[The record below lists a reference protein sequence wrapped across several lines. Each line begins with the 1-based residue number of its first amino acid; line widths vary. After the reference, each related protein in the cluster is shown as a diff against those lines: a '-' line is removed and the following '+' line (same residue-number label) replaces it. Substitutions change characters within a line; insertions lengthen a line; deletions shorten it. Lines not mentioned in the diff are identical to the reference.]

1 MAMKFN
7 EAQDKYEVIA
17 EYQGSYNDS
26 LLKFTSSPPAQRPDV
41 IHINEIGTATLLDLG
56 AYYPVQRFIDSG
68 DLDISEYMTNVLNA
82 YHYQGQM
89 YAFPFSITVPAIFYN
104 QEAFEKAG
112 IDPETLRTYEG
123 FAEASKKLVEAGV
136 TKYGGAI
143 VQDTWIYEQLMATA
157 GKEIVD
163 NANGRQ
169 GRAER
174 LVADENGGLELVL
187 GAVREFNSQPTTF
200 VPSSSGEART
210 AFASQEVAMYIET
223 AGNYGVAK
231 QIVADSFTVQQKPL
245 FRLKGYEDGLPYA
258 SGAALWIVDK
268 GDLEKALG
276 VVEFIKFFML
286 RENQVDFILETGYLP
301 IREDVIRDPR
311 YQDFVANVNPGTWEI
326 VQELRDSTWPGGALF
341 GCLGEF
347 RNIVKDEMNAML
359 SDSSYTLQDAVR
371 AVAERTNEQIW
382 LYNMSN

>member
-1 MAMKFN
+1 MKFN

-123 FAEASKKLVEAGV
+123 FAEPAKAG
-136 TKYGGAI
+136 GGWRDQVWRRH

-187 GAVREFNSQPTTF
+187 GLSGSSTASLQRSCPAVLVKPAPPLPARKWLCTLRLLATTAWQSRLWLIRS
-200 VPSSSGEART
+200 PSSKSH
-210 AFASQEVAMYIET
+210 
-223 AGNYGVAK
+223 
-231 QIVADSFTVQQKPL
+231 
-245 FRLKGYEDGLPYA
+245 
-258 SGAALWIVDK
+258 
-268 GDLEKALG
+268 
-276 VVEFIKFFML
+276 
-286 RENQVDFILETGYLP
+286 
-301 IREDVIRDPR
+301 
-311 YQDFVANVNPGTWEI
+311 
-326 VQELRDSTWPGGALF
+326 
-341 GCLGEF
+341 
-347 RNIVKDEMNAML
+347 
-359 SDSSYTLQDAVR
+359 SSA
-371 AVAERTNEQIW
+371 
-382 LYNMSN
+382 